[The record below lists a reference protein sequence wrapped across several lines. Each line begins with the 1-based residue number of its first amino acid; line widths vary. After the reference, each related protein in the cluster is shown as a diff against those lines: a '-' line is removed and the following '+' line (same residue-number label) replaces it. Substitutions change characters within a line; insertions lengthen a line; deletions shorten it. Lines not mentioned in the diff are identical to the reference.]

1 MNARGPANWKPAEL
15 TMNSTIPT
23 KMTTR
28 SNDVSVRARSTGATS
43 SETMARSS
51 RTAIPHPFQ
60 PRDEAADESRGS
72 RRPYLT
78 EAVRNVATPRP
89 AVKPSYHR
97 GGPALAR
104 GERPQGP
111 VREADV
117 TTELLV
123 VGGERQ
129 RAAESG
135 TLNVIE
141 PGTGAPMAEVAEA
154 GPEDARRAVDV
165 ALRAFEEGP
174 WPRTSATERG
184 RVLLRASVLVR
195 ERLED
200 LARLEA
206 RNVGKPI
213 GDARDEIGIVADT
226 LEYWGGAANK
236 ILGETV
242 PVQDPGLDVTL
253 REPVGV
259 CALITP
265 WNFPLVIATWKIAPA
280 LACGNTIIVKPA
292 SYTPLSALR
301 LADILVEAGLPPG
314 AISVLPGPGSA
325 VGNALVT
332 APRVNKVG
340 FTGSTE
346 VGSKIMALA
355 ARNITR
361 VSLELGGKSAN
372 VVFADADMDTAIERS
387 VWSVFGNTGQ
397 DCCARSRV
405 FVEQSAYD
413 DVVAAMAKR
422 TDELRVGPPLAE
434 ETELGPMIS
443 AGQRETSLEYLE
455 IGQKEG
461 ARLVTG
467 GDIPQG
473 AGGEG
478 GFYLRPAVLA
488 DVRNDTRVAQEEI
501 FGPVACLIPF
511 DTEKEAIRLANET
524 EYGLSGSIWTRD
536 LGRAIRVAKAIRTG
550 VISVNSSHS
559 VHTEAPFGG
568 YKRSGIGREMGM
580 HAVNLYTEVKNV
592 YFSEA

>member
-1 MNARGPANWKPAEL
+1 
-15 TMNSTIPT
+15 
-23 KMTTR
+23 
-28 SNDVSVRARSTGATS
+28 
-43 SETMARSS
+43 MA
-51 RTAIPHPFQ
+51 
-60 PRDEAADESRGS
+60 
-72 RRPYLT
+72 
-78 EAVRNVATPRP
+78 
-89 AVKPSYHR
+89 
-97 GGPALAR
+97 
-104 GERPQGP
+104 
-111 VREADV
+111 
-117 TTELLV
+117 TELLV
-123 VGGERQ
+123 LGGESRP
-129 RAAESG
+129 AAEG
-135 TLNVIE
+135 RTFGVIE
-141 PGTGAPMAEVAEA
+141 PGTGAPMAEVSEA

-165 ALRAFEEGP
+165 AVRAFEEGP
-174 WPRTSATERG
+174 WPRTSATVRA
-184 RVLLRASVLVR
+184 RVLLRASTLVR

-206 RNVGKPI
+206 RNAGKPI
-213 GDARDEIGIVADT
+213 RDARDEIGIVADT

-236 ILGETV
+236 IFGETV
-242 PVQDPGLDVTL
+242 PIQDPGLDVTL

-265 WNFPLVIATWKIAPA
+265 WNFPLVISTWKIAPA
-280 LACGNTIIVKPA
+280 LACGNTIVVKPA
-292 SYTPLSALR
+292 SYTPLSVLR
-301 LADILVEAGLPPG
+301 LAEILVEAGLPAE

-332 APRVNKVG
+332 DPRVNKVG

-405 FVEQSAYD
+405 FVERTVYD
-413 DVVAAMAKR
+413 DVVATMAKR

-461 ARLVTG
+461 GRLVTG
-467 GDIPQG
+467 GDIPQV

-488 DVRNDTRVAQEEI
+488 EVRNDTRVAQEEI
-501 FGPVACLIPF
+501 FGPVACLMPF
-511 DTEKEAIRLANET
+511 DTEEEAIRLANET

>member
-1 MNARGPANWKPAEL
+1 M
-15 TMNSTIPT
+15 
-23 KMTTR
+23 
-28 SNDVSVRARSTGATS
+28 
-43 SETMARSS
+43 
-51 RTAIPHPFQ
+51 
-60 PRDEAADESRGS
+60 
-72 RRPYLT
+72 
-78 EAVRNVATPRP
+78 
-89 AVKPSYHR
+89 
-97 GGPALAR
+97 
-104 GERPQGP
+104 
-111 VREADV
+111 

-123 VGGERQ
+123 LGGEGRP
-129 RAAESG
+129 AAEG
-135 TLNVIE
+135 RTFGVIE
-141 PGTGAPMAEVAEA
+141 PGTGAPMAEVSEA

-165 ALRAFEEGP
+165 AIRAFEEGP
-174 WPRTSATERG
+174 WPRTSATVRG
-184 RVLLRASVLVR
+184 RVLLRASTLVR

-206 RNVGKPI
+206 RNAGKPI
-213 GDARDEIGIVADT
+213 RDARDEIGIVADT

-236 ILGETV
+236 IFGETV
-242 PVQDPGLDVTL
+242 PIQDPGLDVTL

-265 WNFPLVIATWKIAPA
+265 WNFPLVISTWKIAPA
-280 LACGNTIIVKPA
+280 LACGNTIVVKPA
-292 SYTPLSALR
+292 SYTPLSVLR
-301 LADILVEAGLPPG
+301 LAEILVEAGLPPE

-332 APRVNKVG
+332 DPRVNKVG

-372 VVFADADMDTAIERS
+372 VVFADADMDTAVERS

-405 FVEQSAYD
+405 FVERSAYD
-413 DVVAAMAKR
+413 DVVATMAKR

-467 GDIPQG
+467 GDIPQV

-511 DTEKEAIRLANET
+511 DTEEEAIRLANET

-568 YKRSGIGREMGM
+568 YKRSGFGREMGM

>member
-1 MNARGPANWKPAEL
+1 M
-15 TMNSTIPT
+15 
-23 KMTTR
+23 
-28 SNDVSVRARSTGATS
+28 
-43 SETMARSS
+43 
-51 RTAIPHPFQ
+51 
-60 PRDEAADESRGS
+60 
-72 RRPYLT
+72 
-78 EAVRNVATPRP
+78 
-89 AVKPSYHR
+89 
-97 GGPALAR
+97 
-104 GERPQGP
+104 
-111 VREADV
+111 

-123 VGGERQ
+123 VGGEHRP
-129 RAAESG
+129 AAEDN
-135 TLNVIE
+135 TFAVIE
-141 PGTGAPMAEVAEA
+141 PGTGAPMAQVAEA

-165 ALRAFEEGP
+165 AVQAFDEGA
-174 WPRTSATERG
+174 WPRTSATLRG
-184 RVLLRASVLVR
+184 RVLLWASAMVR
-195 ERLED
+195 DRLED
-200 LARLEA
+200 LAELEA

-213 GDARDEIGIVADT
+213 RDARDEIGIVADT

-236 ILGETV
+236 IFGETV
-242 PVQDPGLDVTL
+242 PIQDPGLDVTL

-265 WNFPLVIATWKIAPA
+265 WNFPLVISTWKVAPA
-280 LACGNTIIVKPA
+280 LACGNTIVVKPA
-292 SYTPLSALR
+292 SYTPLSVLR
-301 LADILVEAGLPPG
+301 LAEILIEAGLPPE

-332 APRVNKVG
+332 DPRVNKVG

-372 VVFADADMDTAIERS
+372 VVFADADIDTAVERS

-405 FVEQSAYD
+405 FVERPAYD
-413 DVVAAMAKR
+413 DFVAAMAKR
-422 TDELRVGPPLAE
+422 TDELRVGPPLDE
-434 ETELGPMIS
+434 GTELGPMIS

-467 GDIPQG
+467 GEIPQV

-501 FGPVACLIPF
+501 FGPVACLISF
-511 DTEKEAIRLANET
+511 DTEEEAIRLANET

-592 YFSEA
+592 YFSES

>member
-1 MNARGPANWKPAEL
+1 M
-15 TMNSTIPT
+15 
-23 KMTTR
+23 
-28 SNDVSVRARSTGATS
+28 
-43 SETMARSS
+43 
-51 RTAIPHPFQ
+51 
-60 PRDEAADESRGS
+60 
-72 RRPYLT
+72 
-78 EAVRNVATPRP
+78 
-89 AVKPSYHR
+89 
-97 GGPALAR
+97 
-104 GERPQGP
+104 
-111 VREADV
+111 
-117 TTELLV
+117 TTELLIL
-123 VGGERQ
+123 GGEGRP
-129 RAAESG
+129 AAEG
-135 TLNVIE
+135 RTFGVIE
-141 PGTGAPMAEVAEA
+141 PGTGAPMAEVSEA

-165 ALRAFEEGP
+165 ALRAFDEGP
-174 WPRTSATERG
+174 WPRTSATVRG
-184 RVLLRASVLVR
+184 RVLLRASTLVR

-200 LARLEA
+200 LSRLEA
-206 RNVGKPI
+206 RNAGKPI
-213 GDARDEIGIVADT
+213 RDARDEIGIVADT

-236 ILGETV
+236 IFGETV
-242 PVQDPGLDVTL
+242 PIQDPGLDVTL

-265 WNFPLVIATWKIAPA
+265 WNFPLVISTWKIAPA
-280 LACGNTIIVKPA
+280 LACGNTIVVKPA
-292 SYTPLSALR
+292 SYTPLSVLR
-301 LADILVEAGLPPG
+301 LAEILVEAGLPPE

-332 APRVNKVG
+332 DPRVNKVG

-372 VVFADADMDTAIERS
+372 VVFADADMDTAVERS

-405 FVEQSAYD
+405 FVERSAYD

-422 TDELRVGPPLAE
+422 TDELRVGPPLEE

-467 GDIPQG
+467 GDIPQV

-488 DVRNDTRVAQEEI
+488 EVRNDTRVAQEEI

-511 DTEKEAIRLANET
+511 DTEEEAIRLANET

>member
-1 MNARGPANWKPAEL
+1 MIA
-15 TMNSTIPT
+15 
-23 KMTTR
+23 
-28 SNDVSVRARSTGATS
+28 
-43 SETMARSS
+43 
-51 RTAIPHPFQ
+51 
-60 PRDEAADESRGS
+60 
-72 RRPYLT
+72 
-78 EAVRNVATPRP
+78 
-89 AVKPSYHR
+89 
-97 GGPALAR
+97 
-104 GERPQGP
+104 
-111 VREADV
+111 
-117 TTELLV
+117 ELLV
-123 VGGERQ
+123 VGGER
-129 RAAESG
+129 RPAAEDK
-135 TLNVIE
+135 TFTVIE
-141 PGTGAPMAEVAEA
+141 PGSGSPMAEVAEA
-154 GPEDARRAVDV
+154 GPEDARLAVDTAV
-165 ALRAFEEGP
+165 RAFDEGP
-174 WPRTSATERG
+174 WPRTPATVRG

-195 ERLED
+195 ERQED

-206 RNVGKPI
+206 RNAGKPI
-213 GDARDEIGIVADT
+213 GDARDEIGIVANT

-236 ILGETV
+236 IFGETV
-242 PVQDPGLDVTL
+242 PIQAPGLDVTL

-280 LACGNTIIVKPA
+280 LACGNTIVVKPA
-292 SYTPLSALR
+292 SYTPLSVLR
-301 LADILVEAGLPPG
+301 LAGILVEAGLPPE
-314 AISVLPGPGSA
+314 AMSVLPGPGSA

-332 APRVNKVG
+332 DPRVNKVG

-372 VVFADADMDTAIERS
+372 VVFADADMDEAVERS

-405 FVEQSAYD
+405 FVERVAYD
-413 DVVAAMAKR
+413 DFVAAMAKR
-422 TDELRVGPPLAE
+422 TDDLKVGPPLDE
-434 ETELGPMIS
+434 ETDLGPMIS
-443 AGQRETSLEYLE
+443 AGQRDTSLEYLE
-455 IGQKEG
+455 TGQKEG

-467 GDIPQG
+467 GEIPEV

-488 DVRNDTRVAQEEI
+488 DVRNDMRVAQEEI
-501 FGPVACLIPF
+501 FGPVACVIPF
-511 DTEKEAIRLANET
+511 DTEEEAVRLANET

-536 LGRAIRVAKAIRTG
+536 LGRAIRMAKAIRTG
-550 VISVNSSHS
+550 VISVNSSNS